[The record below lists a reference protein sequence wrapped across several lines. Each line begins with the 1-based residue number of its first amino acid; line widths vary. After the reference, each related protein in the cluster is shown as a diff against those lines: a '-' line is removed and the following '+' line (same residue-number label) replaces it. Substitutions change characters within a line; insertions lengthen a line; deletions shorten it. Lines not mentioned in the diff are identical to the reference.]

1 MEDVRLIVTL
11 FVALGVAVL
20 GGMVARRLGL
30 PVLVGYVVAGII
42 VGPNS
47 PGVVADSTQVT
58 LLANLGVAFLMFALG
73 VEFSIGHL
81 MEVRRVALVAAGVQY
96 PLTFAVGTACGL
108 LFGWG
113 IKASILLGGAFVIS
127 SSIVMIKLLSGRGEA
142 TSWHARIAFGLSVVQ
157 DLSLVPLL
165 ALLPLLAGNSDNLWP
180 SLLRSMLTATI
191 ALALVLVLGLRVV
204 PWVLYRVARTGSRE
218 LFLITIVVFALGTA
232 FASHEAHLSFALG
245 AFLAGLVISESEF
258 ATEALAEIIPLRDLF
273 STLFFV
279 SLGMLLEPSLLLH
292 HPVEIVVLVVILVV
306 GKIAIASFAYMVAG
320 VEAEPA
326 IHAALYL
333 AQIGEFSFVLA
344 GVGLAD
350 GILDEE
356 HYGIILTVALVSI
369 LVAPF
374 LPGLLPRLMRW
385 SHRIPL
391 VRNHDH
397 AIELE
402 EEPVALRRHVV
413 ICGYGR
419 VGKALG
425 DALTRKGFAF
435 VVIELNPAIVRELR
449 ARGIPA
455 IYGDS
460 SAESVLERAGIT
472 AARSLAVTVPDLF
485 AARGTT
491 RTARR
496 LAPEVDIVTRANFHG
511 DVNALKDVG
520 ANETVQP
527 EFEAGQEFVRYV
539 LRRQG
544 VSARETDSLI
554 RRRRASFYHD
564 IHEDL
569 VYREE

>member
-11 FVALGVAVL
+11 FMALGVAVL

-81 MEVRRVALVAAGVQY
+81 MEVRRIALVAASFQY
-96 PLTFAVGTACGL
+96 PLTFALGTICGI
-108 LFGWG
+108 LFGWDLP
-113 IKASILLGGAFVIS
+113 AAILLGGVFVIS
-127 SSIVMIKLLSGRGEA
+127 SSIVMIKLLSSRGET

-165 ALLPLLAGNSDNLWP
+165 ALLPLLSGDSGNLWP
-180 SLLRSMLTATI
+180 SLLRSVLTATI
-191 ALALVLVLGLRVV
+191 ALALVLILGLRVV
-204 PWVLYRVARTGSRE
+204 PVVLYWVAKTGSRE

-279 SLGMLLEPSLLLH
+279 SLGMLLEPSLLLK
-292 HPVEIVVLVVILVV
+292 HPFEIAFFVVALVV
-306 GKIAIASFAYMVAG
+306 GKIAISSIAYMIAG

-326 IHAALYL
+326 IHAALYM

-350 GILDEE
+350 HILNED
-356 HYGIILTVALVSI
+356 HYGIILSVALVSI
-369 LVAPF
+369 LVSPF
-374 LPGLLPRLMRW
+374 LPGLLPRLSRLA
-385 SHRIPL
+385 HRFAF
-391 VRNHDH
+391 VRRHDRQ
-397 AIELE
+397 IEVE
-402 EEPVALRRHVV
+402 EEAVTLRRHVV
-413 ICGYGR
+413 ICGFGR
-419 VGKALG
+419 VGNALG
-425 DALTRKGFAF
+425 EALHRKGFSY
-435 VVIELNPAIVRELR
+435 VVIDLNPAIVRELR
-449 ARGIPA
+449 AKGIPA

-460 SAESVLERAGIT
+460 SAESVLQRARVDS
-472 AARSLAVTVPDLF
+472 ARSVAVTIPDLF

-491 RTARR
+491 RVARR
-496 LAPEVDIVTRANFHG
+496 LSPDVDIVTRANFHG
-511 DVNALKDVG
+511 DVNALMDVG

-544 VSARETDSLI
+544 VSTRETESLI

-564 IHEDL
+564 VQEDL
-569 VYREE
+569 VFREE

>member
-20 GGMVARRLGL
+20 GGMVARRFGL

-73 VEFSIGHL
+73 AEFSIGHL
-81 MEVRRVALVAAGVQY
+81 LEVRRIALVTAGVQY
-96 PLTFAVGTACGL
+96 PLTFVLGIGSGL

-113 IKASILLGGAFVIS
+113 IKASVLLGGVFVIS
-127 SSIVMIKLLSGRGEA
+127 SSIVMIKLLSGRGET

-165 ALLPLLAGNSDNLWP
+165 ALLPLLAGSNGNLLP
-180 SLLRSMLTATI
+180 SLVKSLATATV
-191 ALALVLVLGLRVV
+191 ALLLVLVLGLRVV
-204 PWVLYRVARTGSRE
+204 PWVLYRVAKTGSRE

-279 SLGMLLEPSLLLH
+279 SLGMLLEPALLLH
-292 HPVEIVVLVVILVV
+292 HPLEIVVFVIVLVV
-306 GKIAIASFAYMVAG
+306 GKIAIASLAYMVAG

-350 GILDEE
+350 GIIDED

-374 LPGLLPRLMRW
+374 LPGLLPRILGW
-385 SHRIPL
+385 AQRIPL
-391 VRNHDH
+391 VREHDH
-397 AIELE
+397 QIEVE
-402 EEPVALRRHVV
+402 DEPVALRRHVV

-419 VGKALG
+419 VGRALG
-425 DALTRKGFAF
+425 DALTRKGFSF
-435 VVIELNPAIVRELR
+435 VVIELNPAVVRELR
-449 ARGIPA
+449 DRGIPA

-460 SAESVLERAGIT
+460 SAESVLERARIGT
-472 AARSLAVTVPDLF
+472 ARSLAVTIPDLF

-491 RTARR
+491 RMARR
-496 LAPEVDIVTRANFHG
+496 MAPHVDIVTRANFRG
-511 DVNALKDVG
+511 DVNALRDVG

-544 VSARETDSLI
+544 VSQRETDSLI
-554 RRRRASFYHD
+554 RHRRAAFYHD
-564 IHEDL
+564 LHEDL